1 MNWSDYET
9 EIFEY
14 FRSTFPGAAIT
25 KNVLVDGRFSKTVRQ
40 IDVLIED
47 YVAGVRFR
55 TVVDAKFFSSKI
67 DVKDVETFIGMLTD
81 VEAHKGVLITQQGYT
96 EAAINRA
103 HYDQIDLDL
112 DILNFKDL
120 QQLQGQGAIAYAN
133 SNSVVLPAPLGWVID
148 ATRRQGYIATL
159 YERGR
164 TLTDAGKHREWM
176 YVNFWQKNSEAN
188 NVEELGALQDRQIL
202 SQFSDAKITY
212 LPTIKRAD
220 ARTSLRLA
228 EVPSYPSP
236 EYTGFVEFD
245 DFIFFTVLFTPVQLA
260 GRNIRK
266 LEYIMAKILP
276 MKMKGK
282 TADNDVQNGDNPQ
295 ES

>member
-14 FRSTFPGAAIT
+14 FRSTFPGAEIT
-25 KNVLVDGRFSKTVRQ
+25 KNVSIDGRFSRTVRQ

-47 YVAGVRFR
+47 YVAGARFR
-55 TVVDAKFFSSKI
+55 TVVDAKFFSSRV
-67 DVKDVETFIGMLTD
+67 DVKDVESFIGMLSD

-120 QQLQGQGAIAYAN
+120 QHLQGQGAIPYAG
-133 SNSVVLPAPLGWVID
+133 SNAVLLPAPLGWVID
-148 ATRRQGYIATL
+148 ATRREGCIATL

-164 TLTDAGKHREWM
+164 TLKDAGKHREWI
-176 YVNFWQKNSEAN
+176 YINFWEKNSEAA
-188 NVEELGALQDRQIL
+188 NVEQLGALQDRGIL
-202 SQFSDAKITY
+202 SQFSGAKITY
-212 LPTIKRAD
+212 LPTIKRGD
-220 ARTSLRLA
+220 ARTLLRLA

-236 EYTGFVEFD
+236 EYTGFVEFA
-245 DFIFFTVLFTPVQLA
+245 DFIFFAALFTPVQLA
-260 GRNIRK
+260 RRNIRK

-276 MKMKGK
+276 MKVTGN
-282 TADNDVQNGDNPQ
+282 TAANKRRNGAR
-295 ES
+295 SSV